1 MNTTKNTY
9 FLSDFHLGV
18 PNYASS
24 LEREK
29 HIVNFLNSIAS
40 SAQAIYIVGDVFDMW
55 YTYTT
60 VVPKGYTRILGKL
73 AELSDAGVQLYMFTG
88 NHDMWLFDYFE
99 TELGI
104 KTYTAPITVSI
115 NNKQFYIAHGDG
127 LGPGDKGYKFIKKVF
142 ANKTCQW
149 LFKWLHPDIGLG
161 FANYWSGKS
170 AAVKR
175 QKDSIYLGDDKEF
188 LIQFCNE
195 HALHNNIDYYVFGHR
210 HYPLVKTIRTKS
222 TYINLGDWISQ
233 YTYCVFDGT
242 ACELKTFP
250 I

>member
-9 FLSDFHLGV
+9 FLSDFHLGI

-24 LEREK
+24 LVREK
-29 HIVNFLNSIAS
+29 HLVKFLDTIAPT
-40 SAQAIYIVGDVFDMW
+40 AEAIYIVGDVFDMW

-60 VVPKGYTRILGKL
+60 VVPKGYTRLLGKL
-73 AELSDAGVQLYMFTG
+73 AQLSDEGVKLYMFTG

-142 ANKTCQW
+142 ANKACQW
-149 LFKWLHPDIGLG
+149 FFKWLHPDIGLG

-170 AAVKR
+170 AGVKR

-195 HALHNNIDYYVFGHR
+195 HAQHNNIDFYVFGHR
-210 HYPLVKTIRTKS
+210 HYPLVKTIQNKS

-242 ACELKTFP
+242 HCQLKTFD